1 MPATPTFARS
11 RHLAP
16 ERERRRNSPVG
27 AAGPR
32 VLLVAGVVSGTCGA
46 QPDPAKPLKPGEYV
60 LDLKDTTMV
69 LKNGRVAV
77 ESAVK
82 VETLDKTYATTS
94 VRYANGD
101 GKYVV
106 REIRLGG
113 TKLKLVVD

>member
-1 MPATPTFARS
+1 
-11 RHLAP
+11 
-16 ERERRRNSPVG
+16 
-27 AAGPR
+27 
-32 VLLVAGVVSGTCGA
+32 
-46 QPDPAKPLKPGEYV
+46 
-60 LDLKDTTMV
+60 MV